1 VRHAAALRARMRS
14 DGGTAL
20 VEFFW
25 LGVLLLV
32 PLVYAILFAF
42 DLQRASFAVT
52 EATRSAG
59 RAFVTTPDADVAD
72 ASARAVA
79 AAEMTF
85 ADHGVAASTYTID
98 APECRDSGC
107 FAAGGTVRI
116 TVHVKVQLPLLPT
129 FGIAGGVVPVTGI
142 HDEVF
147 DSYADYGAP
156 AP

>member
-1 VRHAAALRARMRS
+1 VRVGTQPRPAS
-14 DGGTAL
+14 DDGTAL

-59 RAFVTTPDADVAD
+59 RAFVTTPNGNVTDAT
-72 ASARAVA
+72 ARATA

-85 ADHGVAASTYTID
+85 ADHGVATRAYTID
-98 APECRDSGC
+98 APQCRDNGC
-107 FAAGGTVRI
+107 FATGGTVRI
-116 TVHVKVQLPLLPT
+116 TVHVKVRLPLLPT
-129 FGIAGGVVPVTGI
+129 FGIDGGVVPVTGI

-147 DSYADYGAP
+147 DGYAGYGTAAP
-156 AP
+156 